1 MENDRYPF
9 VNLPLPY
16 AFDALEPWIDEKT
29 MMLHHDRHLQTYID
43 RLNAALKDA
52 PRLQRLT
59 LEQLLCKAPRLP
71 EPTKTA
77 LLQNAGG
84 VYNHRFYFALLQPRQ
99 TQRRPVRW
107 RRRSTAISA
116 GSMRFA
122 RRFRKRRSA
131 CSAPA
136 MRGWCWTAAS

>member
-84 VYNHRFYFALLQPRQ
+84 V
-99 TQRRPVRW
+99 
-107 RRRSTAISA
+107 
-116 GSMRFA
+116 
-122 RRFRKRRSA
+122 
-131 CSAPA
+131 
-136 MRGWCWTAAS
+136 

>member
-77 LLQNAGG
+77 CCKTRAACITTGFIL
-84 VYNHRFYFALLQPRQ
+84 RCCSPRQ